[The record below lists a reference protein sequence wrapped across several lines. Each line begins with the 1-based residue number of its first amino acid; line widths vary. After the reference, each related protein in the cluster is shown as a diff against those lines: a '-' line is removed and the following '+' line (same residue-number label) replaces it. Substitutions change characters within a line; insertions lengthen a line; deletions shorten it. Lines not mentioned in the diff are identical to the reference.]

1 MSKTTELELE
11 STAVADLIAT
21 GAALA
26 EPNRIRKDED
36 GDMAALAMVVPTG
49 YDLQTVDLEKIFA
62 PHRGG
67 PIRQAGTYTVRD
79 VASFLTYYTKHAE
92 NQAETWVT
100 SKGATAVLN
109 AHGDATEGKPGWE
122 DHKLVLDL
130 KHSPEWIKWIAISNR
145 FMSQQDFAEFLED
158 CVGDVRSPD
167 MATILEVASSLQA
180 TSKAEFKSA
189 YRTHDGQQAFR
200 YEETVQAKAGQK
212 GELEIPQ
219 RITLAL
225 RVYEGQ
231 QPTDIV
237 ARFRYRITP
246 SGLALGI
253 VIDKVSEIL
262 EQAIA
267 DVKIAIEEGIDR
279 GDVYT
284 GTGGNR

>member
-1 MSKTTELELE
+1 M
-11 STAVADLIAT
+11 TATFHEVNDATIASLISVAIA
-21 GAALA
+21 AS
-26 EPNRIRKDED
+26 EPSRIRPGADD
-36 GDMAALAMVVPTG
+36 GLAAMTYVVPDG
-49 YDLQTVDLEKIFA
+49 YKIQTVDVEALLA
-62 PHRGG
+62 PNRGG
-67 PIRQAGTYTVRD
+67 PKRATGTYTVRD

-92 NQAETWVT
+92 TQAETWVT

-109 AHGDATEGKPGWE
+109 AHEDATEGSPGWE

-200 YEETVQAKAGQK
+200 YEETIQAKAGQK

-284 GTGGNR
+284 GTGGNH